1 LPLRARGRQGG
12 RPRVKDLS
20 SPRQLAMLHKL
31 YDDKT
36 NSIEQICETMHIPRA
51 TLYRYLKRAP
61 GSV

>member
-1 LPLRARGRQGG
+1 M
-12 RPRVKDLS
+12 KDLS